1 MNFDYMPELRRP
13 WGYPAVMALMTV
25 VTFAIYRWFR
35 RNGWLRR

>member
-1 MNFDYMPELRRP
+1 
-13 WGYPAVMALMTV
+13 VMALMTV